1 MDFGGVAVLQVD
13 GRWVRLIGARAPLVA
28 HQPSEV
34 LPLISAVEAAT
45 EAGLHAAG
53 FVAYEAAAAF
63 GLATHPPTEG
73 LPLAAFVLGERL
85 EPFDPA
91 ALVQAAR
98 AAPAL
103 DWQPAIAEPDYVRAV
118 HQVRSHLAAGDSYQ
132 VNLTFQLTSPFTAD
146 PFALFAR
153 LARAQ
158 RAAGAAYLDF
168 GRFAVCSASPE
179 LFFEREGDVVSMRPM
194 KGTAPRG
201 RTPAEDS
208 TRAVSIRR
216 SPKERAENLMIV
228 DMVRNDLGR
237 IAEVG
242 SVEVPRLFRVE
253 RFPTVLQMTSDVVA
267 RVPGSLA
274 AIFAALFPCASVT
287 GAPKVRTAS
296 IIRQLESG
304 PRGVYTGAVGY
315 AGPGR
320 KARFNVAIRTATV
333 DRERQV
339 ASYGVGSGIVWDSRP
354 GREHAEC
361 LAKARVLETDVT
373 PFSLLE
379 TLRWEPG
386 SGFLRLDRHLS
397 RVGASARYFGVPFS
411 RARARTALDAAIGG
425 DSPLRV
431 RLLVDEDGELRLET
445 GPVPPPPSVPVRAG
459 LTTTPIDVSDPFVFH
474 KTTRRAR
481 YEAASATRPDCD
493 EVILWN
499 SAGFVTETAIA
510 NLALCRDG
518 RWVTPP
524 VSDGL
529 LAGTLRAE
537 LLASGR
543 VAEAQI
549 PIEELHPGSRLA
561 AFNSLRGWRELEF
574 VPAPAPAPTP
584 TSRPTHQ

>member
-1 MDFGGVAVLQVD
+1 MDFRGVAVLQVD
-13 GRWVRLIGARAPLVA
+13 GRWVRLVGTRAPLVA
-28 HQPSEV
+28 RHLSEV
-34 LPLISAVEAAT
+34 LPLIAHAEAAT
-45 EAGLHAAG
+45 AAGLHAAG

-63 GLATHPPTEG
+63 GLATRAPVDG
-73 LPLAAFVLGERL
+73 LPLAAFILGEGL

-91 ALVQAAR
+91 LVVQAAD
-98 AAPAL
+98 AAPVL
-103 DWQPAIAEPDYVRAV
+103 EWQPAVPEPDYARGVR
-118 HQVRSHLAAGDSYQ
+118 QVRSHLAAGDSYQ
-132 VNLTFQLTSPFTAD
+132 VNLTFQLTAQFAGD

-158 RAAGAAYLDF
+158 RAAGAVFLDF
-168 GRFAVCSASPE
+168 GRFAICSASPE
-179 LFFEREGDVVSMRPM
+179 LFFERDGDLVAMRPM

-201 RTPAEDS
+201 RTLAEDR
-208 TRAVSIRR
+208 TRAASLRR

-237 IAEVG
+237 IAAVG

-274 AIFAALFPCASVT
+274 SIFAAVFPCASVT

-296 IIRQLESG
+296 IIRELESG

-320 KARFNVAIRTATV
+320 KARFNVAIRTATI
-333 DRERQV
+333 DRQRQI

-361 LAKARVLETDVT
+361 MAKARVLETDVT

-386 SGFLRLDRHLS
+386 SGFLRPGRHLN
-397 RVGASARYFGVPFS
+397 RAAASARYFGVPFS
-411 RARARTALDAAIGG
+411 RDAARAALDAAVGG

-431 RLLVDEDGELRLET
+431 RLLVDEDGAVRVET
-445 GPVPPPPSVPVRAG
+445 GPVPPPPSGPVRAG
-459 LTTTPIDVSDPFVFH
+459 LATAPIDLSDPFVFH
-474 KTTRRAR
+474 KTTRRR
-481 YEAASATRPDCD
+481 HYDAASATRPDCD
-493 EVILWN
+493 DVILWN

-518 RWVTPP
+518 GWVTPP

-529 LAGTLRAE
+529 LAGTMRAE
-537 LLASGR
+537 LLASGHITEGRIR
-543 VAEAQI
+543 VG
-549 PIEELHPGSRLA
+549 ELRPGSRLA

-574 VPAPAPAPTP
+574 VPATAPVPRE
-584 TSRPTHQ
+584 SHR